1 MSPCKGWAQ
10 CHRECATHLFSLFWL
25 VADADF
31 CLILGMLC
39 MYAPDQVHVS
49 GVVTSTSGAVLAAGH
64 VQQGVIVFREAGC
77 SSGGLHPK
85 GASASVRMRLAHG
98 CGLPATLTQDQP
110 VSGASPAGGML
121 AWPGPVG
128 SASKCGSTRSM
139 LAGLTCLWA
148 LSCRLLPVSHSQHAC
163 MLSCQEGS
171 RASGG
176 AAAER
181 LQVRCGGWVL
191 HQYLLVASTLHRCF
205 CSIGTHVWE
214 AQLEFVAFLWAIL
227 DSACVSSSQ
236 STIRIAKLAWLISTV
251 PRHM

>member
-1 MSPCKGWAQ
+1 
-10 CHRECATHLFSLFWL
+10 
-25 VADADF
+25 
-31 CLILGMLC
+31 

-49 GVVTSTSGAVLAAGH
+49 GVVTFTSGAVLAAGH

-77 SSGGLHPK
+77 SSESLHPK

-98 CGLPATLTQDQP
+98 CRLPATLTQDQP

-128 SASKCGSTRSM
+128 SASKCASTRSM

-148 LSCRLLPVSHSQHAC
+148 LSCRLLPVSHQPAC
-163 MLSCQEGS
+163 MHAQLP
-171 RASGG
+171 GG
-176 AAAER
+176 ECAQVVV

-191 HQYLLVASTLHRCF
+191 HQYLLVASTLHRCS

-214 AQLEFVAFLWAIL
+214 AQLEWVAFLWAIL
-227 DSACVSSSQ
+227 GSACVSSFQ
-236 STIRIAKLAWLISTV
+236 STIRIAKLA
-251 PRHM
+251 